1 MSKQLKDT
9 LNLPRTQF
17 PMRGDLPK
25 REPER
30 LARWEAEDLYHAVQE
45 KNKDGNTFILH
56 DGPPYAN
63 GNIHMGHALNKLLKD
78 IILRYKSMR
87 GYRTPYVPGW
97 DCHGLPIEQQIL
109 KQIGEKIHDMDPIEL
124 RNMCADYANNF
135 IDIQREQF
143 KRLGILGEWE
153 TPYKTLNHS
162 YEVGILRCLEELCKR
177 GLIEKGHKAVH
188 WDPVFRTALA
198 EAEIEYQEHTSPSVY
213 VAFEL
218 NHVENYEFL
227 APVKGKR
234 VQIVIWTTT
243 PWTLPANMGV
253 SLHPEFDY
261 VALVDGDNAYIVA
274 KELAEGFQ
282 KACHLEDATVGAT
295 FKATGLD
302 RGTCKH
308 PIFPEK
314 DSLIMLGE
322 HVTLEAGTGCVHTA
336 PGHGADDFIIGK
348 AYGLAVFVPVDDK
361 GCYTSDY
368 PEMEGTFVFDAND
381 KIVKKLVDEGKI
393 LAVKPIKHEY
403 PHSWRS
409 KKPIIFRATEQ
420 WFMKLEEGGVRSKSL
435 DAIDNDVQ
443 WIPKWG
449 HDRIRSMVERR
460 PEWCISRQ
468 RSWGVPIPSVKSKKT
483 GQSLLLP
490 EVIDAFI
497 EFVDKEGTDAWFTRE
512 LTEMLPA
519 SFVGPNGETAADL
532 EKESDILDVWFD
544 SGASHIACVEMDKRL
559 TDPPVDL
566 YLEGSDQHRGWFQAA
581 LLLGIGARDR
591 APFKSV
597 LTHGFVLDEKGY
609 AMSKSMG
616 NVVSPLDMIAKYGSD
631 ILRLWVNSIDFTN
644 DMGISDN
651 IMQNIARAYRDV
663 RNTLRFQ
670 LGNLYDFDYSKD
682 AVPFSKLEALD
693 AWALHKLAELV
704 EDVTAAYE
712 NYEFHR
718 AYNMTTQFC
727 TVTLSA
733 LYHDI
738 LKDRLYTYGA
748 DWKERRSAQTVI
760 YHIFDSLTRLMA
772 PVLAFT
778 CDEARAYLAG
788 DCDFGDKCVHLE
800 DWPIAPEEWKSE
812 TAEEIDKLLNK
823 VRPMVNEKLE
833 ALRQE
838 KVIGKSIDAA
848 LTISSDANDALLNLM
863 LKYEKDLPELFI
875 VSSVSLVALDSE
887 QELTIEAKHAE
898 GERCPRSL
906 RWVPTLQ
913 ESEYGPVSPRC
924 ARALANL

>member
-9 LNLPRTQF
+9 LNLPKTQF
-17 PMRGDLPK
+17 PMRGGLPK
-25 REPER
+25 SEPRR
-30 LARWEAEDLYHAVQE
+30 LAKWEEMDLYHSVLE
-45 KNKDGNTFILH
+45 KNKEGNSFVLH

-87 GYRTPYVPGW
+87 GYKTPYIPGW

-109 KQIGEKIHDMDPIEL
+109 KQIGDKIHDMDPIEL
-124 RNMCADYANNF
+124 RKMCADYANKF

-143 KRLGILGEWE
+143 KRLGILAEWDK
-153 TPYKTLNHS
+153 PYKTLDKS
-162 YEVGILRCLEELCKR
+162 FEVGILMCLAELAKR
-177 GLIEKGHKAVH
+177 GLVEKGHKAVH

-198 EAEIEYQEHTSPSVY
+198 EAEIEYKQHTSPSIY
-213 VAFEL
+213 VAFDL
-218 NHVENYEFL
+218 NDVEKYDFL
-227 APVKGKR
+227 APVKDKN
-234 VQIVIWTTT
+234 VKVVIWTTT

-274 KELAEGFQ
+274 KELAENFQ
-282 KACHLEDATVGAT
+282 TDCKLEDLSVAAT

-302 RGTCKH
+302 RGTCQH
-308 PIFPEK
+308 PIFPDK
-314 DSLIMLGE
+314 TSLIMLGE
-322 HVTLEAGTGCVHTA
+322 HVTLEAGSGCVHTA

-348 AYGLAVFVPVDDK
+348 AYGLPVFVPVDDK

-368 PEMEGTFVFDAND
+368 PEMEGTFVFDANG
-381 KIVKKLVDEGKI
+381 KIVKKLEAEGSL
-393 LAVKPIKHEY
+393 LACKYIKHEY

-420 WFMKLEEGGVRSKSL
+420 WFMKLEEGGVRDKAL
-435 DAIDNDVQ
+435 DAIDNDVN

-483 GQSLLLP
+483 GKSLLLA
-490 EVIDAFI
+490 EVI
-497 EFVDKEGTDAWFTRE
+497 EGLMELVKTEGTDAWFNHE
-512 LTEMLPA
+512 LTEILPS
-519 SFVGPNGETAADL
+519 SFIGPDGETANDL

-544 SGASHIACVEMDKRL
+544 SGASHIACVEQREEL
-559 TDPPVDL
+559 ANPPADL
-566 YLEGSDQHRGWFQAA
+566 YLEGSDQHRGWFQSS

-591 APFKSV
+591 APYKNV
-597 LTHGFVLDEKGY
+597 LTHGFTLDDKGY
-609 AMSKSMG
+609 AMSKSSG
-616 NVVSPLDMIAKYGSD
+616 NGIDPLDICNKFGGD
-631 ILRLWVNSIDFTN
+631 ILRLWVSSIEFTN
-644 DMGISDN
+644 DMAVSDGIL
-651 IMQNIARAYRDV
+651 QNIARAYRDI

-670 LGNLYDFDYSKD
+670 LGNLYDFDYTKD
-682 AVPFSKLEALD
+682 AVPLNKLEPLD
-693 AWALHKLAELV
+693 AWALQKLEQLV

-718 AYNMTTQFC
+718 AYNQCVQFC
-727 TVTLSA
+727 TVKLSS

-760 YHIFDSLTRLMA
+760 YHIFNTITRMMA

-778 CDEARAYLAG
+778 CDEARSYFA
-788 DCDFGDKCVHLE
+788 DETEFGGKCVHLE
-800 DWPIAPEEWKSE
+800 DWPFEIKEWKSE
-812 TAEEIDKLLNK
+812 TADEIDRLLTE
-823 VRPMVNEKLE
+823 VRPLINEKLE

-838 KVIGKSIDAA
+838 KIIGKSIDAQV
-848 LTISSDANDALLNLM
+848 TIKANPNGNLLGL
-863 LKYEKDLPELFI
+863 LQKYQNSLSELFI
-875 VSSVSLVALDSE
+875 VSSVSLEALDSDE
-887 QELTIEAKHAE
+887 EIAIEAMHAD
-898 GERCPRSL
+898 GQQCPRSL
-906 RWVPTLQ
+906 RWVSELVET
-913 ESEYGPVSPRC
+913 EYGKVSPRC
-924 ARALANL
+924 AKALESI